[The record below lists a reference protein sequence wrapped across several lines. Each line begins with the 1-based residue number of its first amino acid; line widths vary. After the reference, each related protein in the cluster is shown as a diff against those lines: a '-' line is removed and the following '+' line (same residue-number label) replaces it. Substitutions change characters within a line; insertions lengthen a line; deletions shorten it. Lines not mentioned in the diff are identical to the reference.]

1 MKSIKIN
8 IKNILKEIVHK
19 ILELLEPEFLWTIF
33 KYTFWIVLL
42 SQSILIKT
50 ES

>member
-19 ILELLEPEFLWTIF
+19 ILELLEFELLWPNF
-33 KYTFWIVLL
+33 KYPFWIVLL
-42 SQSILIKT
+42 SQAILIKT